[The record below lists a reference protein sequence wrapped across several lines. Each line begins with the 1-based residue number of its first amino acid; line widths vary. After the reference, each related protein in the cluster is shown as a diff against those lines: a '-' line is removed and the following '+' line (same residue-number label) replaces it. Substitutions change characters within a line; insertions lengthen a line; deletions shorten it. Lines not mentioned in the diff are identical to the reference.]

1 MSWLTGWAHRKSH
14 VISNS
19 GAELTNYQIKLI
31 VHRSDGSDSG
41 DDVYIGSS
49 GCESDYDDIRFT
61 KSDGTTLLD
70 YWIEESDSSDATIWV
85 EVDTIAASGN
95 TTIYLYYG
103 NAGASAY
110 SNGDDTFDFFDDFPG
125 SSVDTAKW
133 TVSGSPT
140 VTGGTLIISP
150 EESVVGKTNFG
161 VNYIVRVRMKSSA
174 FGFASVPYF
183 GFRATGD
190 GAFTWTSDPGGIFC
204 IYTLVGASGTRVVI
218 SSNPSIDTYYT
229 CEISRRSTTS
239 VLFSVSGFSS
249 VQSTTNIPSASVP
262 ITLATTGAEAPT
274 VTYDWI
280 LIRKYAATEPTHGA
294 WGSEEKLSCTQTI
307 IGKYNVGEFVS
318 QQIVG
323 KYNVNIIS
331 SLIGKYD
338 VGSIV
343 SQPLIGKYNLSY
355 SVGSS
360 LVGKY
365 NVDIISSIIGK
376 YNVNVIS
383 SITGKYS
390 IGSVASSSLT
400 GKYTTFICSSI
411 LGKYNSVGLDSSLSS
426 TYNILHPVHSNFVIE
441 LFDPVFTSGQF
452 TNLSVNR
459 GENQIDTCEVQF
471 INPSAANQSYIR
483 YNAPIR
489 LRVNDKLVFSG
500 NIKRIEKDENINVWS
515 VFGEGGAAELRDLS
529 VATTI
534 NYQNTQPYYIIYDLL
549 PATNW
554 TIITHS
560 GFGDYIDYQ
569 VTPGGVLD
577 HVDNVCK
584 MTGWGYTTRQHAQ
597 YTYINGISG
606 NDITLDYT
614 PTPDGYW
621 DDRYGVMN
629 TGASANYGFTI
640 TSHTGDTITVDSVPA
655 NAAVGDQMVL
665 YGKYWLDVG
674 TRIGSNTTGTVA
686 HYVMN
691 ENCVWL
697 NKKENVDAIITSVVA
712 RGINSEVANETSW
725 ATACTDNYTKLL
737 MSESFLSLPAT
748 SGATMLYLDDTTF
761 YPDTGRVQISDEKI
775 DYTNKGATYLYVGS
789 TTNRGMDSTSAATH
803 YPYDDVLF
811 ITSMDFEDLSAF
823 PTTSGTIVIGKER
836 IEYDTISGNT
846 AYTLTRGS
854 GGSDAYRHSYG
865 VYGFDGT
872 YSDSSPET
880 NSPVHLYGI
889 RKKVVNA
896 VGATTQDA
904 LDKRAQHVLFENDDN
919 IVYGD
924 FTLLSTDFW
933 EEIRPGDYF
942 KFTDANSNDYEWKIV
957 SVDYDQFRPITI
969 HFGRHDDY
977 ILEDIADIK
986 VVDESAREKSTNTA
1000 TATIL
1005 ELSTDE
1011 KWGRVEYS
1019 DGTID
1024 WIELI

>member
-1 MSWLTGWAHRKSH
+1 MSAKITAYLDNITTSIACPATL
-14 VISNS
+14 ISNYDL
-19 GAELTNYQIKLI
+19 GDIVQTTLTSNYDLGQFAYKSFISNYDIKL
-31 VHRSDGSDSG
+31 V
-41 DDVYIGSS
+41 
-49 GCESDYDDIRFT
+49 
-61 KSDGTTLLD
+61 
-70 YWIEESDSSDATIWV
+70 
-85 EVDTIAASGN
+85 
-95 TTIYLYYG
+95 
-103 NAGASAY
+103 
-110 SNGDDTFDFFDDFPG
+110 
-125 SSVDTAKW
+125 
-133 TVSGSPT
+133 
-140 VTGGTLIISP
+140 
-150 EESVVGKTNFG
+150 
-161 VNYIVRVRMKSSA
+161 
-174 FGFASVPYF
+174 
-183 GFRATGD
+183 
-190 GAFTWTSDPGGIFC
+190 
-204 IYTLVGASGTRVVI
+204 
-218 SSNPSIDTYYT
+218 
-229 CEISRRSTTS
+229 
-239 VLFSVSGFSS
+239 
-249 VQSTTNIPSASVP
+249 
-262 ITLATTGAEAPT
+262 
-274 VTYDWI
+274 
-280 LIRKYAATEPTHGA
+280 
-294 WGSEEKLSCTQTI
+294 
-307 IGKYNVGEFVS
+307 
-318 QQIVG
+318 
-323 KYNVNIIS
+323 
-331 SLIGKYD
+331 
-338 VGSIV
+338 
-343 SQPLIGKYNLSY
+343 
-355 SVGSS
+355 
-360 LVGKY
+360 
-365 NVDIISSIIGK
+365 
-376 YNVNVIS
+376 
-383 SITGKYS
+383 
-390 IGSVASSSLT
+390 SSLT
-400 GKYTTFICSSI
+400 GNYDLAGVSCTFTGVYDIE
-411 LGKYNSVGLDSSLSS
+411 
-426 TYNILHPVHSNFVIE
+426 HPIHSNFVLE
-441 LFDPVFTSGQF
+441 LFDPVFTAGQF
-452 TNLSVNR
+452 TNLKVNR

-471 INPSAANQSYIR
+471 VNPSATNQSYIR

-534 NYQNTQPYYIIYDLL
+534 NYQHTRPYYIIYDLL

-584 MTGWGYTTRQHAQ
+584 MSGWNYTVRQHTQ
-597 YTYINGISG
+597 ITYIDGITG
-606 NDITLDYT
+606 TNQITLDYT

-621 DDRYGVMN
+621 IGRYGVMN
-629 TGASANYGFTI
+629 TGASANYGFTMI
-640 TSHTGDTITVDSVPA
+640 AHAGNTVTVDSMPA
-655 NAAVGDQMVL
+655 GAAVGDQMVL

-697 NKKENVDAIITSVVA
+697 NKKENVDAIVTSVVA
-712 RGINSEVANETSW
+712 RGINSEMANETSW
-725 ATACTDNYTKLL
+725 ATACTNNYTKLL
-737 MSESFLSLPAT
+737 VSESFLSLPAT

-761 YPDTGRVQISDEKI
+761 YPSTGRVQISDEKI

-789 TTNRGMDSTSAATH
+789 TTNRGVDSTAPAAH

-823 PTTSGTIVIGKER
+823 PTTSGTIVIGKEQ

-969 HFGRHDDY
+969 HFGRHDEY
-977 ILEDIADIK
+977 ILEDIANIE
-986 VVDESAREKSTNTA
+986 VVNETAREKNDNVV
-1000 TATIL
+1000 TATIS
-1005 ELSTDE
+1005 ELSEDAA
-1011 KWGRVEYS
+1011 WGKVTFE
-1019 DGTID
+1019 DGTED
-1024 WIELI
+1024 WIELT